1 VKAIIYDNFDADV
14 VAKIFA
20 QEITRTLNMAAEAI
34 AGGASGG
41 EAVGIRSVF
50 SHDSKGSG
58 KPSPKGT
65 PPGVDTGTLRR
76 SFRTRP
82 TRREGETIRVS
93 AGTDVNYAMK
103 HEFGIG
109 TPQRPFMVQGISS
122 ATPYIDRIF
131 SALGPRIKI
140 RCQNEAGPVS

>member
-1 VKAIIYDNFDADV
+1 MKAKIYDNFDADV

-20 QEITRTLNMAAEAI
+20 QEITRALNMAAEAI

-50 SHDSKGSG
+50 SHDSKGTG

-82 TRREGETIRVS
+82 TRREGDTIRVA
-93 AGTDVNYAMK
+93 AGTERQVR
-103 HEFGIG
+103 HETRVRNRHASASVHEARGQFGDAVH
-109 TPQRPFMVQGISS
+109 RPDLLGIR
-122 ATPYIDRIF
+122 AEDQDQMR
-131 SALGPRIKI
+131 
-140 RCQNEAGPVS
+140 E